1 MTGKKVTMH
10 GLMFTAGVLLS
21 FWALAGALAALRAG
35 GEELGW
41 GFQLQSAPFVF
52 ALAVVML
59 IFALS
64 LSGVFEFGLRAT
76 GVGSELQMKDGYSGS
91 FFAGV
96 LATVVATPCSAP
108 FLAPALGA
116 ALALPT
122 GAVVPGVHGDR
133 DWACRRRICCFQR
146 SRRP

>member
-1 MTGKKVTMH
+1 
-10 GLMFTAGVLLS
+10 
-21 FWALAGALAALRAG
+21 
-35 GEELGW
+35 
-41 GFQLQSAPFVF
+41 
-52 ALAVVML
+52 ML

-76 GVGSELQMKDGYSGS
+76 GVGSELQMKEGYSGS

-116 ALALPT
+116 ALALPD
-122 GAVVPGVHGDR
+122 G
-133 DWACRRRICCFQR
+133 R
-146 SRRP
+146 SPSSSSP